1 MHIDAARAPPGAPCN
16 TTTTTGARQDLLA
29 DWGLTLDHV
38 KAINKNLQTYNSSTL
53 LMEALL
59 TEKQARTTAAQEADE
74 YAELHSKTLRS
85 DVARKNSKVITVR

>member
-1 MHIDAARAPPGAPCN
+1 
-16 TTTTTGARQDLLA
+16 
-29 DWGLTLDHV
+29 
-38 KAINKNLQTYNSSTL
+38 
-53 LMEALL
+53 MEALL